1 MRTTQILFKLKDW
14 VNDTHRGS
22 ITFCEIEQ
30 TKIVKSEVLLL
41 WNIYLY
47 ATGPHSLQNISSG
60 LCTHIFIV
68 VIISDF
74 LCTDWK
80 KAVSVQNVQKF
91 EFWKVLDL
99 TTE

>member
-1 MRTTQILFKLKDW
+1 MRARRILFKLKDW
-14 VNDTHRGS
+14 VNDTHCGS
-22 ITFCEIEQ
+22 ITFCEMDQ
-30 TKIVKSEVLLL
+30 TKIVKSEVLLF

-47 ATGPHSLQNISSG
+47 TAEPHSSQNISSG
-60 LCTHIFIV
+60 LCTHILIV

-80 KAVSVQNVQKF
+80 KAVSVQNVQKT
-91 EFWKVLDL
+91 EFWKVLGL